1 MLETILAI
9 SGKPGLY
16 KLVSRGNSNLIVETL
31 DAEHKRMPV
40 FATDRVIS
48 LSDIA
53 MYTDTEEV
61 PLRQVMK
68 IIQQKE
74 NGGPTSLD
82 PRKATKQEL
91 TAYVAEVLPEFDRDR
106 VYPSDMKKLLTW
118 YNLLLEN
125 GITDFD
131 ESLQETQGD
140 NIADREKAASDDAK
154 A

>member
-1 MLETILAI
+1 
-9 SGKPGLY
+9 
-16 KLVSRGNSNLIVETL
+16 
-31 DAEHKRMPV
+31 
-40 FATDRVIS
+40 
-48 LSDIA
+48 

-68 IIQQKE
+68 KIQQKE

>member
-68 IIQQKE
+68 NIQQKE

-140 NIADREKAASDDAK
+140 NIADREKAASNDAK

>member
-1 MLETILAI
+1 
-9 SGKPGLY
+9 
-16 KLVSRGNSNLIVETL
+16 
-31 DAEHKRMPV
+31 
-40 FATDRVIS
+40 
-48 LSDIA
+48 

-68 IIQQKE
+68 NIQQKE